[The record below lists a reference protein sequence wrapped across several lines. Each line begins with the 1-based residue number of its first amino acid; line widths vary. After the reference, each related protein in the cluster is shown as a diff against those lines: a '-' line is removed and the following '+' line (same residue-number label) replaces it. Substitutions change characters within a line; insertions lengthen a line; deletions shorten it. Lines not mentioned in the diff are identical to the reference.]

1 MVPSPSRAID
11 SKWMPL
17 SSVTWEVIASKF
29 VGHAG
34 GGESCRI
41 NHLNRIK

>member
-1 MVPSPSRAID
+1 MVPSSSWAID

-17 SSVTWEVIASKF
+17 PSVTWEVIASKF

-34 GGESCRI
+34 GGESYRI
-41 NHLNRIK
+41 NRLNRIK